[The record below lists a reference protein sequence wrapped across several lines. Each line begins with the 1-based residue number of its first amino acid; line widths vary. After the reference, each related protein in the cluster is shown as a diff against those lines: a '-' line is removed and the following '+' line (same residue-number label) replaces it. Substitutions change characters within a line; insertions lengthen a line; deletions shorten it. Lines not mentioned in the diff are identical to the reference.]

1 VLASIEEA
9 PARAKGD
16 SEPTLAD
23 RWILARLDQLKK
35 EINRLFDTFQYGEA
49 GRQLYDFFWSEFAD
63 WYLEIAKLQVDLSGD
78 RAWLTINIMV
88 EVLDTCLRMLHPYI
102 PFITEELWT
111 HLKMACENH
120 SGDIGPPGGWEE
132 ALIVATW
139 PEGDP
144 EKLIDQ
150 SAIDTFALVMDLIR
164 AIRNVRAE
172 KNVEPGH
179 KIVAKIQAGEN
190 YELLESMK
198 IAITRL
204 AHLDP
209 SELLIAD
216 ELKEIPE
223 DSVPLVVGSIEAF
236 LPLAGMLDMNAET
249 DRIIKELGSVE
260 AQIARLEELLDGPFS
275 TRAPDEVV
283 AKEKKKLEGLRETA
297 GKLSAQKDALS
308 S

>member
-1 VLASIEEA
+1 
-9 PARAKGD
+9 
-16 SEPTLAD
+16 
-23 RWILARLDQLKK
+23 
-35 EINRLFDTFQYGEA
+35 
-49 GRQLYDFFWSEFAD
+49 
-63 WYLEIAKLQVDLSGD
+63 
-78 RAWLTINIMV
+78 
-88 EVLDTCLRMLHPYI
+88 
-102 PFITEELWT
+102 
-111 HLKMACENH
+111 
-120 SGDIGPPGGWEE
+120 
-132 ALIVATW
+132 
-139 PEGDP
+139 
-144 EKLIDQ
+144 
-150 SAIDTFALVMDLIR
+150 
-164 AIRNVRAE
+164 VRAE